1 MTKRCTRNG
10 SSCGCAIYK
19 TTKLSR
25 TDFTDVIIWASGRHI
40 DLCTPRTKFENPRTD
55 VPGPILVRRERYG
68 HAPRDKDLQG
78 EESKCTWFTLLFVC
92 ICSLERE
99 TSCRGVFLTYTPSR
113 ARLMKTRTD
122 RIFIS
127 MRSTEL
133 RPAPPSVRHAVSTAV
148 VRSAALLFKYT
159 DLSSVVPRLKN
170 NTVSLSNFFLP
181 KTAKEWAQNVQ
192 TADLHKHVRCLVR
205 RKYRPALIFF
215 DDSEETEEKRV
226 EQDRGPLER
235 EGEKLSD
242 LDPAQAWRKQGE
254 REALTNT
261 NRTKEERR
269 REGGQTLKT

>member
-1 MTKRCTRNG
+1 
-10 SSCGCAIYK
+10 
-19 TTKLSR
+19 
-25 TDFTDVIIWASGRHI
+25 
-40 DLCTPRTKFENPRTD
+40 
-55 VPGPILVRRERYG
+55 
-68 HAPRDKDLQG
+68 
-78 EESKCTWFTLLFVC
+78 
-92 ICSLERE
+92 
-99 TSCRGVFLTYTPSR
+99 
-113 ARLMKTRTD
+113 
-122 RIFIS
+122 